1 MGCFSKLA
9 FISVVSPPSLRVNG
23 HICGGC
29 TPCLLVL
36 EGISEDTW
44 FLPVQYTEREA
55 RGLRAQ
61 QRPSEAHGDVSA
73 SVLGGHMLGVIFPG
87 LGMEPEVLYFI
98 HSFV

>member
-1 MGCFSKLA
+1 M
-9 FISVVSPPSLRVNG
+9 
-23 HICGGC
+23 
-29 TPCLLVL
+29 L
-36 EGISEDTW
+36 EDISEDTW